1 MSVLDTAKIVP
12 RRVSLSGRIIHSH
25 YLNATSIEDIAD
37 LSNPYEAEEVGL
49 DKEERQLFNIDSY
62 IKSHGFKSIFE
73 VCEVQLQSNYP
84 KIACIMKE
92 WFKKRGTSY

>member
-12 RRVSLSGRIIHSH
+12 RRVSLSGRIIHGH

-49 DKEERQLFNIDSY
+49 DKEKCQLFDIDSY

-73 VCEVQLQSNYP
+73 VCEVQL
-84 KIACIMKE
+84 
-92 WFKKRGTSY
+92 